1 MRASELFTKITNQ
14 NGLFNIQ
21 SIDNIPSIIKYGILS
36 NEKASQIQ
44 HTSIAMPE
52 IQERREHLIIPN
64 GMLLHKYA
72 NVYFDPKN
80 PMLYKRK
87 NENEN
92 ICILKIDREILDQK
106 GVVVSDRNA
115 SSAYAS
121 FYPPLIG
128 LQMINFQLVY
138 APDWR
143 DENIYE
149 YYKKKSIKCAEVLIP
164 YSIPFDFIVGAAVYS
179 IESKQKL
186 NNIGFNKTV
195 FVDPQFFF

>member
-36 NEKASQIQ
+36 NETASQIQ

-52 IQERREHLIIPN
+52 IQERREHVIIPN

-87 NENEN
+87 NE
-92 ICILKIDREILDQK
+92 
-106 GVVVSDRNA
+106 
-115 SSAYAS
+115 
-121 FYPPLIG
+121 
-128 LQMINFQLVY
+128 
-138 APDWR
+138 
-143 DENIYE
+143 
-149 YYKKKSIKCAEVLIP
+149 
-164 YSIPFDFIVGAAVYS
+164 
-179 IESKQKL
+179 L